1 MLTTTAGLV
10 LKRANSFYKEIFLEF
25 FSTPAHGE
33 RRRKG
38 RNTETN
44 ICTPIPAP

>member
-38 RNTETN
+38 RSTETN